1 MKRENCEHYPCHF
14 EGQDC
19 TLCFCPFYP
28 CYNRK
33 LGRMLNGNGG
43 KGVWDCSGCYLVH
56 EEEVVREIL
65 ERSMRGESLESIWK
79 NVMEPLACRL

>member
-1 MKRENCEHYPCHF
+1 
-14 EGQDC
+14 
-19 TLCFCPFYP
+19 
-28 CYNRK
+28 
-33 LGRMLNGNGG
+33 MLNGNGG